1 MIRETREQHVSARAL
16 GAGPLRYASVGRR
29 TFVETKAT
37 TLMHPTISHTTVQLE
52 VATENTKHPAVVNLI
67 IWHQRDYLEGKPA

>member
-16 GAGPLRYASVGRR
+16 GAGPLRYGSVGKR
-29 TFVETKAT
+29 TSVETKAT
-37 TLMHPTISHTTVQLE
+37 TLMRPTISHTTVQLE
-52 VATENTKHPAVVNLI
+52 VATDAVVSLI